1 MTSTSILAPGLKN
14 AWSNRVGESLTA
26 RTISQALVGFSDI
39 PPVFA
44 RAFMIGLIEWTCI
57 EAVRALVQP
66 GERAVGTHVDM
77 RSAEHSSH
85 ENLPRLRF
93 LA

>member
-1 MTSTSILAPGLKN
+1 MLAPGLKN
-14 AWSNRVGESLTA
+14 PRLNRVGESLTA
-26 RTISQALVGFSDI
+26 RAISQALVGFSDV

-44 RAFMIGLIEWTCI
+44 TAFMIGLIEWMCI